1 MKHIILYL
9 FRASVAFYFIFP
21 AVLNLRGT
29 SDFVTS
35 PLFKC
40 FTSAYTFAP
49 DVVAMA
55 INILAILL
63 GVLILVWKRPLTP
76 LVLGILVLISKFIL
90 EKEYTFDFL
99 MVIVPIALVN
109 VGLAIF
115 YSRHGEEW

>member
-1 MKHIILYL
+1 MKHIIPYL
-9 FRASVAFYFIFP
+9 FRASIAFYFIFP

-29 SDFVTS
+29 SDFVSS

-40 FTSAYTFAP
+40 FTASYAFGP
-49 DVVAMA
+49 DMVAMA

-76 LVLGILVLISKFIL
+76 LILGILVLISEFIL

-99 MVIVPIALVN
+99 MVIVPIALVS

-115 YSRHGEEW
+115 YSRHSDEW

>member
-9 FRASVAFYFIFP
+9 FRASIAFYFIFP
-21 AVLNLRGT
+21 AVLNLRGA
-29 SDFVTS
+29 SDFITS

-40 FTSAYTFAP
+40 FTSSYTFAP
-49 DVVAMA
+49 DMVALA

-90 EKEYTFDFL
+90 EKNYSFDFL
-99 MVIVPIALVN
+99 MIIVPIALVS

-115 YSRHGEEW
+115 YSRHGDEW